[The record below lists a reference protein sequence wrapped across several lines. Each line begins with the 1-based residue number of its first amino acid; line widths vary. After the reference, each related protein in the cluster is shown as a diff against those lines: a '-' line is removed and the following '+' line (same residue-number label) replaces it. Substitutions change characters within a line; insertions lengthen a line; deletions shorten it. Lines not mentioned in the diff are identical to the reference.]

1 MHMHCKCRMYHAG
14 DLFRARCHVEHPSRF
29 AFGVLLAGCS
39 QPTSEQSNQEDG
51 GDTSTNEEDKGNFMD
66 FPARDV
72 AEQLTRLDAVGVI
85 II

>member
-1 MHMHCKCRMYHAG
+1 MYSKCGVYHVG

-29 AFGVLLAGCS
+29 AFGVLFAGCS
-39 QPTSEQSNQEDG
+39 QSTSEQSSQEDG
-51 GDTSTNEEDKGNFMD
+51 GDTSTNEEDKCNFMD